1 MTKELDELIEEL
13 DSRVGSTLRDSTDP
27 IAAEF
32 YGRVLEALRE
42 YREIR
47 CRMSI
52 YDGAPHP

>member
-13 DSRVGSTLRDSTDP
+13 DSRVGITLRHSPDP
-27 IAAEF
+27 VAAEL
-32 YGRVLEALRE
+32 YGRILDALRE

-47 CRMSI
+47 RRMSI